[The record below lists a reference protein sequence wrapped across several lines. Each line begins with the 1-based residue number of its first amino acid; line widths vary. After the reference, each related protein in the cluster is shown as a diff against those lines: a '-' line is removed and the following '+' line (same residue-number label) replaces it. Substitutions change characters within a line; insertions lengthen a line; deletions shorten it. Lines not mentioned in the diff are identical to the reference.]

1 MNNKMM
7 FILTRLLLVAF
18 FVSASFAYA
27 SSEHGH
33 EEQHEEQATGPHGG
47 ILLEKDGLA
56 LELSIYE
63 VGVAPEMRVYAYQ
76 HDEPMSID
84 SAELE
89 VTDLE
94 VTLTRLGS
102 KVQTLSFIADDNY
115 LVSEQ
120 TVPEPHSFDVEVSA
134 RINKVPYQWQ
144 FEQHQGRT
152 KLSARAINSANISTL
167 KAQGGSI
174 ASKETLFG
182 VITPT
187 TERQFT
193 VMSPYSGVVEN
204 ILVTIG
210 DTVTKGQALLTVKNS
225 KTLQSF
231 TITSPAAGVITEQFV
246 NAGTLASE
254 QPLLEVVDLSKV
266 WVELSA
272 FPENIEAMAV
282 GQTAKVYDLH
292 KHLEAVGE
300 VFYLAP
306 MMTGGHIAR
315 ARVLINNQNGHWR
328 PGMHVKAD
336 IITGTKQVAVRIG
349 QQALQTMMNKPVV
362 FTRFGDTFEAQP
374 VTLGLS
380 NDSWVEVISGLS
392 VGDEYVIENSY
403 VLKADVLKAGAS
415 HAH

>member
-1 MNNKMM
+1 MT
-7 FILTRLLLVAF
+7 FILPRLLLMMAF
-18 FVSASFAYA
+18 LSTSFAYA

-33 EEQHEEQATGPHGG
+33 DEQHQEQATGPHGG
-47 ILLEKDGLA
+47 MLLEKDGFA

-76 HDEPMSID
+76 HDEPMSVD
-84 SAELE
+84 SAAFE
-89 VTDLE
+89 VTDFQ
-94 VTLTRLGS
+94 VTLTRLGN
-102 KVQTLSFIADDNY
+102 KVQTLSFIADDSY

-120 TVPEPHSFDVEVSA
+120 TVSAPHSFDVEVSA
-134 RINKVPYQWQ
+134 SINKTQYQWQ

-152 KLSARAINSANISTL
+152 KLSERAIKSANISTV
-167 KAQGGSI
+167 KATSGSI
-174 ASKETLFG
+174 ESKETLFG

-187 TERQFT
+187 TKRQFI

-231 TITSPAAGVITEQFV
+231 TIKSPAAGIISEQFV

-272 FPENIEAMAV
+272 FPENIEKIAV

-292 KHLEAVGE
+292 KHLETKGE

-315 ARVLINNQNGHWR
+315 ARVLIDNKEGHWR
-328 PGMHVKAD
+328 PGMHVKSD
-336 IITGTKQVAVRIG
+336 IITGTKDVAVRINK
-349 QQALQTMMNKPVV
+349 QALQTMMNKPVV
-362 FTRFGDTFEAQP
+362 FTRFGGIFEAQP
-374 VTLGLS
+374 VTLGHS
-380 NDSWVEVISGLS
+380 DENWVEVISGLS
-392 VGDEYVIENSY
+392 VGDDYVIENSY